1 MVAFLSTRSSDL
13 EKRLNEVNLKLLQDG
28 ELATLNENKIKM
40 LEQNYSQLEMEKS
53 SVDNK
58 LKVLIKEVK
67 NLRARNQD
75 LEDAYQHI
83 TNGYLDIKI
92 VFDNLDIGN
101 YS

>member
-1 MVAFLSTRSSDL
+1 
-13 EKRLNEVNLKLLQDG
+13 
-28 ELATLNENKIKM
+28 M

-58 LKVLIKEVK
+58 LKVLIKEVSKLSFISNLESKLITFHISVQVK